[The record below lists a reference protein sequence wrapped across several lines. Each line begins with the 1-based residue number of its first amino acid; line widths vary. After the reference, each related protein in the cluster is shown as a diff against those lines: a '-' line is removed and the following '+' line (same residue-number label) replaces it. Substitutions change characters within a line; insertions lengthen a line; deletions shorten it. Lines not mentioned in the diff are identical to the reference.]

1 MYRLCDEK
9 GLVCWA
15 EIPVTQS
22 YVEAA
27 FDNAKQ
33 QLIELIRQNYNHP
46 SILFIGLHN
55 EAPIPPQQ
63 VKILNVMAK
72 KEDPQRLTTAASP
85 WTDTSTVTDLI
96 CWNRYPGWYDP
107 LWDQTADIGSTWAD
121 PKHKKQPDLKFG
133 VSEYGGGGC
142 ISHQKQ
148 NPERPDPGYGKFFPE
163 QNQTWIH
170 EQIWPD
176 MYKRRFLWCKYIWN
190 GFDFTVPGWNRGD
203 RPNLNHKG
211 LVTYDRKTK
220 KDAFIITKPI
230 GQMRRW
236 YI

>member
-121 PKHKKQPDLKFG
+121 PKHKKQPDLNLVLANMAVADAYHTKSKILKDLIRDMVSSFLNKTKPGFTNKFG
-133 VSEYGGGGC
+133 RICIKEDSCGVNISGMVSTLRCLDGIGG
-142 ISHQKQ
+142 SPQ
-148 NPERPDPGYGKFFPE
+148 P
-163 QNQTWIH
+163 
-170 EQIWPD
+170 
-176 MYKRRFLWCKYIWN
+176 
-190 GFDFTVPGWNRGD
+190 
-203 RPNLNHKG
+203 
-211 LVTYDRKTK
+211 
-220 KDAFIITKPI
+220 
-230 GQMRRW
+230 
-236 YI
+236 